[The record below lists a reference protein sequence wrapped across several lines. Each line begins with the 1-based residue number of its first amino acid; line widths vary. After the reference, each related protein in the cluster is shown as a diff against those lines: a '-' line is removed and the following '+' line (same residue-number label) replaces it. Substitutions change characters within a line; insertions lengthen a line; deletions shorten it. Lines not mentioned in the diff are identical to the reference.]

1 MRDATVYAIYVTDL
15 ESGVAHTRLVSV
27 DAGEESDQDDIARHK
42 AESVASLLMVSQ
54 GRDVSELGR
63 FRVQIREYGEFRL
76 PIMGSGDEWSEHGR
90 KMLAAAALLSESGV
104 DICVDLDR
112 DVTWPEYEI
121 EVEVGDDEVDD
132 EFGLFGQEGIHD

>member
-15 ESGVAHTRLVSV
+15 ETGQTDTRLVSV
-27 DAGEESDQDDIARHK
+27 DAGEEAEQDDTARRK
-42 AESVASLLMVSQ
+42 AESVASSLMVSQ

-76 PIMGSGDEWSEHGR
+76 PIMASGDEWSEHGR
-90 KMLAAAALLSESGV
+90 KMLAAAAMLSESGV
-104 DICVDLDR
+104 DIDVYLDR

-121 EVEVGDDEVDD
+121 EAEVGDDEVDD
-132 EFGLFGQEGIHD
+132 EFGLFGQAQ

>member
-27 DAGEESDQDDIARHK
+27 DTGDEAEQDEAARQK
-42 AESVASLLMVSQ
+42 AQSVASMLMFGQ
-54 GRDVSELGR
+54 FRDVGDVGR

-76 PIMGSGDEWSEHGR
+76 PIMGSGDEWSEHGK

-104 DICVDLDR
+104 DIEIYLDLH
-112 DVTWPEYEI
+112 VTWPEYEI
-121 EVEVGDDEVDD
+121 EVEVGDDEVED
-132 EFGLFGQEGIHD
+132 EFGLFGAAQ

>member
-15 ESGVAHTRLVSV
+15 ETGQTDTRLVSV
-27 DAGEESDQDDIARHK
+27 DAGEEAEQDDTARRK
-42 AESVASLLMVSQ
+42 AESVASSLMVSQ

-76 PIMGSGDEWSEHGR
+76 PIMGSGDEWSEHGK

-104 DICVDLDR
+104 DIDVYLDLH
-112 DVTWPEYEI
+112 VTWPEYEI
-121 EVEVGDDEVDD
+121 EVEVGDDEVED
-132 EFGLFGQEGIHD
+132 EFGLFGPVQ

>member
-15 ESGVAHTRLVSV
+15 ETGQTDTRLVSA
-27 DAGEESDQDDIARHK
+27 DAGEESEQDDTARQK
-42 AESVASLLMVSQ
+42 AQSVASALMASQ
-54 GRDVSELGR
+54 GRDVGDVGR

-76 PIMGSGDEWSEHGR
+76 PIMASGDEWSEHGK
-90 KMLAAAALLSESGV
+90 KMLSAAALLSESGV
-104 DICVDLDR
+104 NIDVYLDR

-132 EFGLFGQEGIHD
+132 EFGLFGQ